1 MLLKIAQI
9 SKTYNFTKG
18 LLISSAAFSAVALCY
33 YLFDI
38 AMGISVASGVLIIS
52 ASDIPGN
59 NKHHLYGMLTSTLLA
74 MLNFCLIQYT
84 ATNSY
89 VLFVTTGVLVFLNAY
104 IAIYGFRASLI
115 AFSGLLT
122 IVISYARPYSGME
135 ILLHAF
141 YILLGG
147 IWYILLTLSFGGFR
161 TRQYSEVLLNECM
174 ELTAKYLKSR
184 IAAIEPKNRSASLRE
199 QLNLQNDINEKHES
213 LREILLHQR
222 QRSGGMYSKRRQL
235 LLFIEVIDIHEFA
248 IANPFRYK
256 NYDSGSE
263 PFKAVTTQIAAA
275 MGAIADTLLD
285 MANNIFEKGE
295 ATSALP
301 AIEQL
306 IREAMTAAKTFENT
320 PTSQQHHNEVLQLK
334 HLLEYVQ
341 VQYKKIKVVRA
352 ILRSTNIKN
361 VREIN
366 ERDHL
371 KFITAQD
378 YSPKLLRENLSLES
392 PIFKHC
398 LRLVMTVLSGYLIG
412 IYFKIQNAYWI
423 MLTIIV
429 IMRPGYVLTKDRSK
443 QRILGTLIGGA
454 VAMGI
459 ILLTSHMVLYMII
472 TFIALTLSITMVQQN
487 YKVSAAFVT
496 LTIVFIYAM
505 IAPNALEIIEYRI
518 TDTIIG
524 AALASLAN
532 IFLWPSWEKESIKTL
547 IQEAIVANKNY
558 LEEVRLF
565 YHNKLELNTSYK
577 VSRKQT
583 FIAMGNLHA
592 GFQRMTQ
599 EPKKQR
605 KNLDRIYKIVVTLNS
620 LLSATASLGTYTQIH
635 KTTDASKYFDT
646 YSFAI
651 QNELLHC
658 LNLLSKQNNSVYA
671 ALDLEEAKTYLHDTF
686 ERLLLVAAS
695 EDKNAEVQEQ
705 LKEVRI
711 ITQQLEW
718 QHSLAVNLHSE
729 IKKYLDLTPNH

>member
-1 MLLKIAQI
+1 MLLKINQI

-18 LLISSAAFSAVALCY
+18 LLISSAAFSAVAICY
-33 YLFDI
+33 YYFNM
-38 AMGISVASGVLIIS
+38 AMGVGVASGVLIIS

-59 NKHHLYGMLTSTLLA
+59 NKHHIYGMLTSTLLA
-74 MLNFCLIQYT
+74 MINFYLIQYT
-84 ATNSY
+84 SFNGYLLFATM
-89 VLFVTTGVLVFLNAY
+89 GVLIFLNAY

-115 AFSGLLT
+115 AFSGLMT
-122 IVISYARPYSGME
+122 IVISFARPLSSGD
-135 ILLHAF
+135 ISLNAF

-147 IWYILLTLSFGGFR
+147 FWYIILAVLFGRFR

-174 ELTAKYLKSR
+174 ELTAEYLKTR
-184 IAAIEPKNRSASLRE
+184 VAAINPENRQEALKK
-199 QLNLQNDINEKHES
+199 QLSLQNDINEKHES

-235 LLFIEVIDIHEFA
+235 LLFIELIDIHEFA
-248 IANPFRYK
+248 IANPYRYK

-263 PFKAVTTQIAAA
+263 PFKAVTAKVAIA
-275 MGAIADTLLD
+275 MNAIADSLLV
-285 MANNIFEKGE
+285 MANDGSDKQTKR
-295 ATSALP
+295 TSLQN
-301 AIEQL
+301 IEQL
-306 IREAMTAAKTFENT
+306 ISRAQNAAKTFESSSESEQN
-320 PTSQQHHNEVLQLK
+320 HNEVLQLK
-334 HLLEYVQ
+334 YLLDYIQ
-341 VQYKKIKVVRA
+341 NQYKKIKLVKA
-352 ILRSTNIKN
+352 ILRSSKSKSTIEVNH
-361 VREIN
+361 
-366 ERDHL
+366 RDHL

-378 YSPKLLRENLSLES
+378 YSPKLLLENLSLKS
-392 PIFKHC
+392 PIFKHS
-398 LRLVMTVLSGYLIG
+398 LRLVLTVLAGYLIG
-412 IYFKIQNAYWI
+412 IYFEIQNAYWI

-429 IMRPGYVLTKDRSK
+429 IMRPGYVLTKDRTK
-443 QRILGTLIGGA
+443 QRILGTLIGGV

-459 ILLTSHMVLYMII
+459 VMLTTSMIVYMVI
-472 TFIALTLSITMVQQN
+472 TFIALTLAITLVQQN
-487 YKVSAAFVT
+487 YKISAAFIT

-505 IAPNALEIIEYRI
+505 IAPNALEIIQYRI

-532 IFLWPSWEKESIKTL
+532 ILLWPSWEKESIKTL
-547 IQEAIVANKNY
+547 IEEAIEANKDY
-558 LEEVRLF
+558 LEEVRVF
-565 YHNKLELNTSYK
+565 YHDKVELKTSYR

-605 KNLDRIYKIVVTLNS
+605 QNLDKIYQIVVTLNS

-651 QNELLHC
+651 QNELSHC
-658 LNLLSKQNNSVYA
+658 LMLLTNQKDTVHSDVK
-671 ALDLEEAKTYLHDTF
+671 LEQAKTYLQETF
-686 ERLLLVAAS
+686 ERLQQVAALDS
-695 EDKNAEVQEQ
+695 ETSEVQEQ

-718 QHSLAVNLHSE
+718 QHSLSVNLHSG
-729 IKKYLDLTPNH
+729 IKKYLETAQST

>member
-89 VLFVTTGVLVFLNAY
+89 VLFLTTGVLVFLNAY

-235 LLFIEVIDIHEFA
+235 LLIIEVIDIHEFA

-320 PTSQQHHNEVLQLK
+320 PTRQPQHNEVLQLK
-334 HLLEYVQ
+334 YLFEYVQ
-341 VQYKKIKVVRA
+341 VQYKKIKGVRA

-361 VREIN
+361 VRETN
-366 ERDHL
+366 VRDHL

-412 IYFKIQNAYWI
+412 IYFEIQNAYWI
-423 MLTIIV
+423 MLTII
-429 IMRPGYVLTKDRSK
+429 
-443 QRILGTLIGGA
+443 
-454 VAMGI
+454 
-459 ILLTSHMVLYMII
+459 
-472 TFIALTLSITMVQQN
+472 
-487 YKVSAAFVT
+487 
-496 LTIVFIYAM
+496 
-505 IAPNALEIIEYRI
+505 
-518 TDTIIG
+518 
-524 AALASLAN
+524 
-532 IFLWPSWEKESIKTL
+532 
-547 IQEAIVANKNY
+547 
-558 LEEVRLF
+558 
-565 YHNKLELNTSYK
+565 
-577 VSRKQT
+577 
-583 FIAMGNLHA
+583 
-592 GFQRMTQ
+592 
-599 EPKKQR
+599 
-605 KNLDRIYKIVVTLNS
+605 
-620 LLSATASLGTYTQIH
+620 
-635 KTTDASKYFDT
+635 
-646 YSFAI
+646 
-651 QNELLHC
+651 
-658 LNLLSKQNNSVYA
+658 
-671 ALDLEEAKTYLHDTF
+671 
-686 ERLLLVAAS
+686 
-695 EDKNAEVQEQ
+695 
-705 LKEVRI
+705 
-711 ITQQLEW
+711 
-718 QHSLAVNLHSE
+718 
-729 IKKYLDLTPNH
+729 

>member
-38 AMGISVASGVLIIS
+38 TMGISVASGVLIIS

-59 NKHHLYGMLTSTLLA
+59 NKHHLYGMLSSTGLA
-74 MLNFCLIQYT
+74 IINFCLIQYT
-84 ATNSY
+84 AVNSY
-89 VLFVTTGVLVFLNAY
+89 LLFTTTGILVFLNAY

-115 AFSGLLT
+115 SFSGLLT
-122 IVISYARPYSGME
+122 IVISFARPHTGME

-147 IWYILLTLSFGGFR
+147 IWYILLTISFGGFR

-184 IAAIEPKNRSASLRE
+184 IAAIDPANRRASLRE
-199 QLNLQNDINEKHES
+199 QLNFQNDINEKHES

-256 NYDSGSE
+256 NYDSGSKQ
-263 PFKAVTTQIAAA
+263 FKAVTSEIASA
-275 MGAIADTLLD
+275 MDAIADNLLAL
-285 MANNIFEKGE
+285 ANNTFDKTEEK
-295 ATSALP
+295 SSLP
-301 AIEQL
+301 HIEQL
-306 IREAMTAAKTFENT
+306 IKQAKTAAKTFENSGES
-320 PTSQQHHNEVLQLK
+320 PQNHNEVLQLK
-334 HLLEYVQ
+334 YLLEYIQ
-341 VQYKKIKVVRA
+341 VQYKKLKAVRV
-352 ILRSTNIKN
+352 ILRSTNSKN

-366 ERDHL
+366 QRDHL

-378 YSPKLLRENLSLES
+378 YSPKLLLENLSLKS

-398 LRLVMTVLSGYLIG
+398 LRLVITVLSGYLIG
-412 IYFKIQNAYWI
+412 IYFEIQNAYWI

-429 IMRPGYVLTKDRSK
+429 IMRPGYVLTKDRTK
-443 QRILGTLIGGA
+443 QRIIGTIIGGA

-459 ILLTSHMVLYMII
+459 VLLTTNMIVYMII

-532 IFLWPSWEKESIKTL
+532 IFLWPSWEKESIKTM
-547 IQEAIVANKNY
+547 IEEAIDANKNY

-565 YHNKLELNTSYK
+565 YHNKIELNTSYK

-605 KNLDRIYKIVVTLNS
+605 KDLDRIYKIVVTLNS

-635 KTTDASKYFDT
+635 KTTDASKYFDI

-658 LNLLSKQNNSVYA
+658 LNLLTKQNNTVYSE
-671 ALDLEEAKTYLHDTF
+671 LDLEEAKTYLHDTF
-686 ERLLLVAAS
+686 ERLQLVATLDAAETS
-695 EDKNAEVQEQ
+695 EVEEQ

-729 IKKYLDLTPNH
+729 IKKYLEQSSL